1 MTRIERLREL
11 STDPLTLNL
20 EHLRQRADAGWKLVA
35 IEWSR
40 EVEGDEPETKPT
52 GEDVPYGLRVSA
64 DCQRLEVDPEENRV
78 LMQMMELMVQDR
90 PLSLVAAELNR
101 QGHRTRA
108 GGLWSPG
115 TVFDMLPRLIEVGPR
130 LFSMQEWGQ
139 RRKNFAREY

>member
-1 MTRIERLREL
+1 MTRIERLREPA
-11 STDPLTLNL
+11 SDPLTLNL

-40 EVEGDEPETKPT
+40 EVEGDAPETTAP

-90 PLSLVAAELNR
+90 PLSVVAAQLNQ

-115 TVFDMLPRLIEVGPR
+115 SVFDMLPRLIEVGPR